1 MKLRSLV
8 ITLLGLLTAFGC
20 RDKVPT
26 SVSPMN
32 NSGKFVTGNLIIGQE
47 DIPFDSLSIHIG
59 AQTVR
64 AGELVEANLI
74 NVWSDEHFHR
84 TGRVPV
90 CPTDDPYA
98 TLIVELD
105 KTQNL
110 NLYWKT
116 EVGSLQDIYLERY
129 YRDFK
134 CLPIVVANRGPRKDY
149 VVDMKQGPQ
158 AQAFLYTDQD
168 SNQDCLYY
176 GFVHQDENLPPSS
189 IFVSYIQK
197 PALAAHCCRLP
208 TNLSTLNKNVTAL
221 LLDITQD
228 QETAKL
234 YLLENTST
242 NPRLIAEDLQAQSLQ
257 LPAEPIE
264 FPTFRI
270 QSEVRRYGYRLPNIK
285 DLE

>member
-1 MKLRSLV
+1 MSPCNFVV
-8 ITLLGLLTAFGC
+8 IALLFISAVGC
-20 RDKVPT
+20 RHEVQT

-32 NSGKFVTGNLIIGQE
+32 NSGKFVTGTMVVGE
-47 DIPFDSLSIHIG
+47 ESIPFASLSIHIG
-59 AQTVR
+59 DQKIR
-64 AGELVEANLI
+64 AGDLVEANLI
-74 NVWSDEHFHR
+74 NVWTDEHFQL
-84 TGRVPV
+84 TGRVPP

-105 KTQNL
+105 RTQNL

-116 EVGSLQDIYLERY
+116 EVGSLKDIYLEQY
-129 YRDFK
+129 YRNFM

-158 AQAFLYTDQD
+158 AQAFLYTDHD
-168 SNQDCLYY
+168 SNQDRLYY
-176 GFVHQDENLPPSS
+176 GFVHQDETLPPSS

-197 PALAAHCCRLP
+197 PALAAHCCKLP
-208 TNLSTLNKNVTAL
+208 TNLSTLNKNVSAL
-221 LLDITQD
+221 LLVFAQD
-228 QETAKL
+228 DETARL

-242 NPRLIAEDLQAQSLQ
+242 NPRIIAEDLQAQRIQ
-257 LPAEPIE
+257 LPLEHTD

>member
-1 MKLRSLV
+1 MKLLTLV
-8 ITLLGLLTAFGC
+8 IALLGLLTAFGC
-20 RDKVPT
+20 RYEAPT

-32 NSGKFVTGNLIIGQE
+32 NSGKFVTGNLIIEQE
-47 DIPFDSLSIHIG
+47 AVPFDSLSIHIG

-64 AGELVEANLI
+64 AGYLVEANLI
-74 NVWSDEHFHR
+74 NVWTDEHFHL
-84 TGRVPV
+84 TGRVPA

-116 EVGSLQDIYLERY
+116 EVGSLKDIYLEQY
-129 YRDFK
+129 YRNFM

-158 AQAFLYTDQD
+158 AQSFLCTDHD
-168 SNQDCLYY
+168 SNLDCLYY

-197 PALAAHCCRLP
+197 PALAAHCCKLP
-208 TNLSTLNKNVTAL
+208 TNLSTLNKNVSAL
-221 LLDITQD
+221 FLVFAQD
-228 QETAKL
+228 DETARL
-234 YLLENTST
+234 YLLEDTST
-242 NPRLIAEDLQAQSLQ
+242 NPRIIAEDLQEQRIQ
-257 LPAEPIE
+257 LPLEHTD